1 MTVGELVK
9 VLPVACDVF
18 FVNTQQADLGVAYS
32 KSDEVRPPRK
42 TSLDDCEVICIMSV
56 DTDSVIVM
64 VRNENDVDGQEE

>member
-1 MTVGELVK
+1 MTVGDLMK

-18 FVNTQQADLGVAYS
+18 FVNTQR